1 MFESTNRTRESKKIQ
16 LEATKVQSSWTHWLL
31 KTSFPSDS
39 LRRRELSID
48 WQHALVWAGDGCLI
62 WRPWCS
68 HKTSIQTAWGRGRLC
83 SSRLWWKNNK
93 TLLLGLFTQIG
104 LSRSFPNIT
113 LCVFFYAWYLSG
125 MLKVYSCVIDRADLF
140 TDHTR
145 AHITHINILKCTLE
159 PPKLSDILL
168 NILKVEEYST
178 SWCFYT
184 HPSFLYGVR
193 SLCRSIQQTSLSD
206 YKCQCWKSFLPQLW
220 RAKELSVSNVCINF
234 HLAQPTP
241 FDYREGTGMQNE
253 YYTHPLDCTFGFQ
266 INVTVSAQI
275 SSCTCHVK
283 LEMYCS
289 LSDPWICIDTH
300 T

>member
-1 MFESTNRTRESKKIQ
+1 MSWVLIDNTHLFEPETDAWFDVLGAVTRRQYRPLGGGAGSAQVDSGGKT
-16 LEATKVQSSWTHWLL
+16 TKHFSLVCLPRL
-31 KTSFPSDS
+31 DCLALFPTSPY
-39 LRRRELSID
+39 
-48 WQHALVWAGDGCLI
+48 
-62 WRPWCS
+62 
-68 HKTSIQTAWGRGRLC
+68 
-83 SSRLWWKNNK
+83 
-93 TLLLGLFTQIG
+93 
-104 LSRSFPNIT
+104 
-113 LCVFFYAWYLSG
+113 VFFSMRGIWVVCWKSTVALSTE
-125 MLKVYSCVIDRADLF
+125 LICSQI
-140 TDHTR
+140 TH

-220 RAKELSVSNVCINF
+220 RAQELSVSNVCINF